1 MLGCCCKSKIIA
13 SNPSMHAILSLYPL
27 PTLNQ
32 IMNILI
38 YEPFQ
43 DLKVYKVNTS
53 QQNSSMYRDS
63 CCLFLRFCH
72 CLICKKGSLWP
83 MVLLPPPI
91 IAPSSS
97 APSAKTRELIASY
110 RDLGHSPEMANH
122 PLRPVNHRICIYW
135 VKLIHKHSLEAKVE
149 IQWFQRF

>member
-1 MLGCCCKSKIIA
+1 MYHCNSLIITHQFSYCNTLLGCRCKSKIIP
-13 SNPSMHAILSLYPL
+13 SNPSMHAILCLYPL

-38 YEPFQ
+38 YKPFQ

-53 QQNSSMYRDS
+53 RQNSRMYRDS

-72 CLICKKGSLWP
+72 RLFRKKGSLWP

-91 IAPSSS
+91 IAPSISG
-97 APSAKTRELIASY
+97 PSAKTSEL
-110 RDLGHSPEMANH
+110 L
-122 PLRPVNHRICIYW
+122 PLTGIWVPVLRWPIILW
-135 VKLIHKHSLEAKVE
+135 DQLIIGSAY
-149 IQWFQRF
+149 IG

>member
-1 MLGCCCKSKIIA
+1 MYHCNSLIITHQFSYCHMLLGCCCKSKIIP
-13 SNPSMHAILSLYPL
+13 SNPSKHAILSLYPL

-38 YEPFQ
+38 YESFQ

-53 QQNSSMYRDS
+53 QQNSSTYRDS
-63 CCLFLRFCH
+63 CCLFLRFCR
-72 CLICKKGSLWP
+72 CLFRKKRSLWP

-97 APSAKTRELIASY
+97 HPSAKTQEL
-110 RDLGHSPEMANH
+110 L
-122 PLRPVNHRICIYW
+122 PLIGIWVPVLRWPIILW
-135 VKLIHKHSLEAKVE
+135 DQLIIGSAY
-149 IQWFQRF
+149 IG